1 MKKTN
6 LVIIAISIIVIVV
19 ISSLQAD
26 KNRDMDKEEIVDYKP
41 SAKKSYFYVDRY
53 EVLHTSLMCPVL
65 RSYHNEYAGD
75 RLYYAIQ
82 FIEKEELRLEHFH
95 DYCANCIDD
104 AEYEDIQK
112 KARNSNGLNWGRE
125 EEKTDW

>member
-6 LVIIAISIIVIVV
+6 LVIIAIAIIVIVV
-19 ISSLQAD
+19 VSSLQAD

-53 EVLHTSLMCPVL
+53 EVLHASLKCPMF
-65 RSYHNEYAGD
+65 RSYLNEYAGD

-82 FIEKEELRLEHFH
+82 FIDKEELRLEHFH

-104 AEYEDIQK
+104 AEYESIQK
-112 KARNSNGLNWGRE
+112 IVSNSNGLNWGRE
-125 EEKTDW
+125 DKEIDW